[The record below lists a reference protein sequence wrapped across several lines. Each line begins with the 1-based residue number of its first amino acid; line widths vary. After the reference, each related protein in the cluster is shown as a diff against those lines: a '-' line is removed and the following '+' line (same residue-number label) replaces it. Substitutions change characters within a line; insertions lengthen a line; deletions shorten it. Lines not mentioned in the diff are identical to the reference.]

1 MHSHMYLYLCRYRY
15 IYLLNLTFLLWNVG
29 WIYMSGMLTAPC
41 FSLSLSGDSAFANN
55 ATWWDRT
62 PGYPVFCSHCNGSVT
77 GDLMVP
83 PSGTQLFKSLDS
95 LFYIYIGLQKD
106 FNQWDYLVEGN
117 DKNLIPGPPSNVVSQ
132 SLALQH
138 SSGLHPQ
145 N

>member
-1 MHSHMYLYLCRYRY
+1 
-15 IYLLNLTFLLWNVG
+15 
-29 WIYMSGMLTAPC
+29 
-41 FSLSLSGDSAFANN
+41 
-55 ATWWDRT
+55 
-62 PGYPVFCSHCNGSVT
+62 
-77 GDLMVP
+77 MVP

-95 LFYIYIGLQKD
+95 VFYIYIYIGLHKD